1 MEQIKQSGGRAWAIL
16 LESEK
21 ASEIHRRGKPR
32 SEKASSARP
41 GESLSGRRKNTH
53 EDPEGGEGIGGRG
66 RSEPGDW
73 E

>member
-1 MEQIKQSGGRAWAIL
+1 MGGGHGRFYLSQRRHLKSTGEGNLGVRKQAL
-16 LESEK
+16 Q
-21 ASEIHRRGKPR
+21 
-32 SEKASSARP
+32 RP